1 MASQYITFM
10 IIFILG
16 LSMVL
21 ITNSMFS
28 TLSDQFRE
36 NIAEVELSQI
46 LDLIQTQILQSLLLP
61 MDSNQTIDQQL
72 ELPVLLGQKFQY
84 YIEIYNSTD
93 NQIILH
99 GFSTDEKI
107 NQITTFSMGAK
118 YLIKV
123 SESSFQSINM
133 LLTLHIE
140 KNANEVVITIL

>member
-21 ITNSMFS
+21 VTNSMFA

-46 LDLIQTQILQSLLLP
+46 LDLIQMQILQSLLLP

-72 ELPVLLGQKFQY
+72 ELPILLGQKFQY
-84 YIEIYNSTD
+84 YIEIYNSSD

-107 NQITTFSMGAK
+107 NQITTFSVGAK
-118 YLIKV
+118 YIIQT

-140 KNANEVVITIL
+140 KNADKVVITIL